1 MGNIKL
7 LDIIDAQ
14 TLQRIQDAF
23 SEATGMA
30 ALTTDMEGPV
40 TQLSNPTEFCM
51 NLTRP
56 TKLGAERCNQCDLM
70 GGKKAA
76 ETGKPSVY
84 RCHSGLMDFAV
95 PIIVNGEHIGSL
107 IGGQVLTDEPN
118 EGEFKRFAVEIGVNE
133 DQYVKAVKKVKI
145 KTVADIENAANLL
158 YEVARSI
165 SVLGVQKIQIA
176 ESERHI
182 KGILDEVHSEL
193 EKVYKLVDKNNAE
206 LKEFSE
212 IIDKALVDSQESIEL
227 SAQTDE
233 IIEYNKKVARQ
244 ITLLGFN
251 SSIES
256 KKAGSFGAGFS
267 VISQEIRRLSNESN
281 QHNENIEDKLA
292 EIKEVTQKNYN
303 NFSQISNEVSNTV
316 ANMTEL
322 GKILDNIKAS
332 IDKI

>member
-1 MGNIKL
+1 MGSIKL
-7 LDIIDAQ
+7 LDIIDVDS
-14 TLQRIQDAF
+14 LQRIQDAF
-23 SEATGMA
+23 SDATGMA

-56 TKLGAERCNQCDLM
+56 TRLGGDRCNQCDLM

-107 IGGQVLTDEPN
+107 IGGQVLTEEPHEEN
-118 EGEFKRFAVEIGVNE
+118 FRRFATELGI
-133 DQYVKAVKKVKI
+133 DQNKYVKAARDVKI
-145 KTVADIENAANLL
+145 KTVKDIESAANLL
-158 YEVARSI
+158 FEFAKTI
-165 SVLGVQKIQIA
+165 SFLGMQKIQVI
-176 ESERHI
+176 ESEAKMKETLTEI
-182 KGILDEVHSEL
+182 QGEL
-193 EKVYKLVDKNNAE
+193 EKLYSIVDKDNAE
-206 LKEFSE
+206 LQKLSE
-212 IIDKALVDSQESIEL
+212 IIESSLNDSKESIAL
-227 SAQTDE
+227 SKQTDE
-233 IIEYNKKVARQ
+233 ILEFNKQVSRQ

-281 QHNENIEDKLA
+281 KHNENIEDKLSKIKTVINKNYDNFTQISEEIKDSVKNMNNLA
-292 EIKEVTQKNYN
+292 EILEYLKV
-303 NFSQISNEVSNTV
+303 V
-316 ANMTEL
+316 AN
-322 GKILDNIKAS
+322 KI
-332 IDKI
+332 